1 MSNLCLM
8 QKMEG
13 VVGFG
18 QQSDEYSEGDIEEME
33 GESDQVQIE
42 A

>member
-8 QKMEG
+8 QKMEN

-18 QQSDEYSEGDIEEME
+18 FDDDEYDDLEEVDE
-33 GESDQVQIE
+33 EQQE
-42 A
+42 L